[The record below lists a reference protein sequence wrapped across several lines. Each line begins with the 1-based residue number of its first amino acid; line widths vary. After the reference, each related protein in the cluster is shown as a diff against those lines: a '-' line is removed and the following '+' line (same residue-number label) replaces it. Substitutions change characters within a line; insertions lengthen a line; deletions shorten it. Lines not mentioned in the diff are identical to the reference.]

1 MGSCCTNLT
10 LPLARPERS
19 AWETSHL
26 FPEHHDVIRVAPYL
40 PFQPVTPASSLF
52 PFVFPSGGYSRQ
64 SLALAWLLLPQ
75 EARLQAGCCA
85 PAPAPRGDAHASL
98 AAFPVPLLVAVGL
111 ALGALGAVTGAAA
124 AGSRRLGGDGA
135 QQVVP
140 LAQELR
146 LAGQPEAALPQRHA
160 RGVLGGARAVVVL
173 QLGQV
178 GRVPL
183 RDELR
188 DKEEK
193 GRR

>member
-1 MGSCCTNLT
+1 M
-10 LPLARPERS
+10 
-19 AWETSHL
+19 
-26 FPEHHDVIRVAPYL
+26 
-40 PFQPVTPASSLF
+40 
-52 PFVFPSGGYSRQ
+52 
-64 SLALAWLLLPQ
+64 
-75 EARLQAGCCA
+75 
-85 PAPAPRGDAHASL
+85 

-111 ALGALGAVTGAAA
+111 ALGALGAVAGSA
-124 AGSRRLGGDGA
+124 AGGRRLGGDGP
-135 QQVVP
+135 QQVIP
-140 LAQELR
+140 LAQELS

-188 DKEEK
+188 DKRDE